1 MIEKQVTFEGILRE
15 EEEQSNDT
23 ARLQDYRV
31 AAITKDATY
40 ILVDALPYDF
50 IVTNVFYRITEA
62 FDGTINLGTAAAP
75 GRIIADAD
83 FVKTVG
89 KRSTAKSIQIDAKG
103 NSACSW
109 TWNHWQDRGPCDWL
123 LADANFALNLKEVL

>member
-15 EEEQSNDT
+15 YEEQSNET
-23 ARLQDYRV
+23 ARLQDYRM

-62 FDGTINLGTAAAP
+62 FDGTINLGTDAAP
-75 GRIIADAD
+75 GRIIANAD
-83 FVKTVG
+83 FVKTVA
-89 KRSTAKSIQIDAKG
+89 KRSVAKSIQLDAGKPI
-103 NSACSW
+103 
-109 TWNHWQDRGPCDWL
+109 QLVLGPGTTGKIEVHVTGFL
-123 LADANFALNLKEVL
+123 LMPTLL